1 MMPVVFG
8 AFGEVSAGVRR
19 FVDVPA
25 EKRAQ
30 QFLKHDRAY
39 EGEKSVAVGYIR
51 RRLSFVGARARAQ
64 MRIGRLRLVE
74 AGSPAEAAR
83 RQQRCAARLDRE
95 AAARAEHAAV
105 LAGAFFRH
113 AQLAR

>member
-1 MMPVVFG
+1 MGWLGDLEVFLG
-8 AFGEVSAGVRR
+8 HLNLF
-19 FVDVPA
+19 FT
-25 EKRAQ
+25 
-30 QFLKHDRAY
+30 
-39 EGEKSVAVGYIR
+39 I
-51 RRLSFVGARARAQ
+51 GARARAQ

-105 LAGAFFRH
+105 RAGAFFRH
-113 AQLAR
+113 ARLAR